1 MEYEQIE
8 DRMKKVIEHL
18 DEELSLIRAG
28 RANPAI
34 LNKVQVEYYGVMSPI
49 NQVAT
54 ISVPE
59 ARQILVT
66 PWDRSMVSAC
76 EKAINM
82 AELGLNPINDGN
94 SLRLMLPELN
104 EERRKQLVKQTKNLG
119 EEAKVA
125 IRNIRRDSIDEYKK
139 MQKNSEITEDDLK
152 SNEEDIQKITDK
164 YTAIVD
170 KRLEDKEKENEIIF
184 KYKEVET
191 PITYEAL
198 EVEFDIKEKVEKAYQ
213 VGRGSN
219 IIKNNF
225 EILST
230 WINGNKYELEASFDE
245 NVIKQVVPESMMDE
259 NTKIYVNPT
268 GRFVVG
274 GK

>member
-34 LNKVQVEYYGVMSPI
+34 LNKVQVEYYGVMSQI

-152 SNEEDIQKITDK
+152 SNEGDIQKITDK

-170 KRLEDKEKENEIIF
+170 KRLEDKEKEIMEI
-184 KYKEVET
+184 
-191 PITYEAL
+191 
-198 EVEFDIKEKVEKAYQ
+198 
-213 VGRGSN
+213 
-219 IIKNNF
+219 
-225 EILST
+225 
-230 WINGNKYELEASFDE
+230 
-245 NVIKQVVPESMMDE
+245 
-259 NTKIYVNPT
+259 
-268 GRFVVG
+268 
-274 GK
+274 

>member
-8 DRMKKVIEHL
+8 QRMKKVIEHL
-18 DEELSLIRAG
+18 EDELSLIRAG

-94 SLRLMLPELN
+94 SLRLTLPELN
-104 EERRKQLVKQTKNLG
+104 EERRKQLVKQTKALG
-119 EEAKVA
+119 EEAKIA
-125 IRNIRRDSIDEYKK
+125 IRNIRRDSIDECKK
-139 MQKNSEITEDDLK
+139 MLKNSEITEDDLK
-152 SNEEDIQKITDK
+152 ANEEDIQKITDK
-164 YTAIVD
+164 FTSNVD
-170 KRLEDKEKENEIIF
+170 KKLEEKEKEIMEI
-184 KYKEVET
+184 
-191 PITYEAL
+191 
-198 EVEFDIKEKVEKAYQ
+198 
-213 VGRGSN
+213 
-219 IIKNNF
+219 
-225 EILST
+225 
-230 WINGNKYELEASFDE
+230 
-245 NVIKQVVPESMMDE
+245 
-259 NTKIYVNPT
+259 
-268 GRFVVG
+268 
-274 GK
+274 

>member
-152 SNEEDIQKITDK
+152 NAETQMQKLTDK
-164 YTAIVD
+164 KIEEIE
-170 KRLEDKEKENEIIF
+170 KILENKEKEVMSI
-184 KYKEVET
+184 
-191 PITYEAL
+191 
-198 EVEFDIKEKVEKAYQ
+198 
-213 VGRGSN
+213 
-219 IIKNNF
+219 
-225 EILST
+225 
-230 WINGNKYELEASFDE
+230 
-245 NVIKQVVPESMMDE
+245 
-259 NTKIYVNPT
+259 
-268 GRFVVG
+268 
-274 GK
+274 

>member
-82 AELGLNPINDGN
+82 AELGLNPIN
-94 SLRLMLPELN
+94 

-164 YTAIVD
+164 YTTIVD
-170 KRLEDKEKENEIIF
+170 KRLEDKEKEIMEI
-184 KYKEVET
+184 
-191 PITYEAL
+191 
-198 EVEFDIKEKVEKAYQ
+198 
-213 VGRGSN
+213 
-219 IIKNNF
+219 
-225 EILST
+225 
-230 WINGNKYELEASFDE
+230 
-245 NVIKQVVPESMMDE
+245 
-259 NTKIYVNPT
+259 
-268 GRFVVG
+268 
-274 GK
+274 

>member
-125 IRNIRRDSIDEYKK
+125 IRNVRREANDEIKK
-139 MQKNSEITEDDLK
+139 DKALPEDEAKDLQDKVQKL
-152 SNEEDIQKITDK
+152 TDK
-164 YTAIVD
+164 IIEKIETVA
-170 KRLEDKEKENEIIF
+170 KDKEKEVMSI
-184 KYKEVET
+184 
-191 PITYEAL
+191 
-198 EVEFDIKEKVEKAYQ
+198 
-213 VGRGSN
+213 
-219 IIKNNF
+219 
-225 EILST
+225 
-230 WINGNKYELEASFDE
+230 
-245 NVIKQVVPESMMDE
+245 
-259 NTKIYVNPT
+259 
-268 GRFVVG
+268 
-274 GK
+274 

>member
-8 DRMKKVIEHL
+8 QRMKKVIEHL
-18 DEELSLIRAG
+18 EDELSLIRAG

-82 AELGLNPINDGN
+82 AELGINPINDGN

-104 EERRKQLVKQTKNLG
+104 EERRKQLVKQTKTLG
-119 EEAKVA
+119 EEAKIA
-125 IRNIRRDSIDEYKK
+125 IRNIRRDAIDEYKK

-164 YTAIVD
+164 FTSSVD
-170 KRLEDKEKENEIIF
+170 KKLEEKEKEIMEI
-184 KYKEVET
+184 
-191 PITYEAL
+191 
-198 EVEFDIKEKVEKAYQ
+198 
-213 VGRGSN
+213 
-219 IIKNNF
+219 
-225 EILST
+225 
-230 WINGNKYELEASFDE
+230 
-245 NVIKQVVPESMMDE
+245 
-259 NTKIYVNPT
+259 
-268 GRFVVG
+268 
-274 GK
+274 

>member
-1 MEYEQIE
+1 MENI
-8 DRMKKVIEHL
+8 INNT
-18 DEELSLIRAG
+18 EEKMMNAITTLENRFTNVRAG
-28 RANPAI
+28 RANPNM
-34 LNKVQVEYYGVMSPI
+34 LDGVMVEYYGTPTPLKSLA
-49 NQVAT
+49 N

-170 KRLEDKEKENEIIF
+170 KRLEDKEKEIMEI
-184 KYKEVET
+184 
-191 PITYEAL
+191 
-198 EVEFDIKEKVEKAYQ
+198 
-213 VGRGSN
+213 
-219 IIKNNF
+219 
-225 EILST
+225 
-230 WINGNKYELEASFDE
+230 
-245 NVIKQVVPESMMDE
+245 
-259 NTKIYVNPT
+259 
-268 GRFVVG
+268 
-274 GK
+274 

>member
-164 YTAIVD
+164 YTTIVD
-170 KRLEDKEKENEIIF
+170 KRLEDKEKEIMEI
-184 KYKEVET
+184 
-191 PITYEAL
+191 
-198 EVEFDIKEKVEKAYQ
+198 
-213 VGRGSN
+213 
-219 IIKNNF
+219 
-225 EILST
+225 
-230 WINGNKYELEASFDE
+230 
-245 NVIKQVVPESMMDE
+245 
-259 NTKIYVNPT
+259 
-268 GRFVVG
+268 
-274 GK
+274 